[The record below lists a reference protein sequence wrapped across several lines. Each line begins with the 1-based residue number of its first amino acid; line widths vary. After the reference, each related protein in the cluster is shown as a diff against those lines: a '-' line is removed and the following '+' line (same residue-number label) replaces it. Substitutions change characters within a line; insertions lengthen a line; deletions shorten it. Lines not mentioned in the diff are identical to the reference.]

1 MRRIS
6 SEIRRMAQS
15 KRYWLTSIMLLTPL
29 TPLVALAMFSALTLI

>member
-6 SEIRRMAQS
+6 YEVRRMAQPEH
-15 KRYWLTSIMLLTPL
+15 YGLTSIMLLTFL